1 MLHNNIQPFFYM
13 QILILFYKRLLYRF
27 IYNRSFERIVPIV
40 YKEPESPEDA
50 AQYRLKK
57 EHVFIVSNTSCLPW
71 IIRLGAKLMDN
82 KDMVDQQVD
91 FFKNR
96 CPTML
101 PRIHKLYGLYK
112 AIVHEV

>member
-1 MLHNNIQPFFYM
+1 MPHCKVQLVFLHANF
-13 QILILFYKRLLYRF
+13 ILFYKRLLYRF
-27 IYNRSFERIVPIV
+27 LYRSFERIVPIV

-57 EHVFIVSNTSCLPW
+57 DHVFTVSNTSCLPW